1 MDPELSSHQ
10 GFWRASAASVAAAL
24 IALGAADARALSMGK
39 VRVQSALGQGL
50 VAEIDLADLNDED
63 AKSLKSSLA
72 LPGAFAGMGLEYNPA
87 LNGTQIS
94 LQRRPNG
101 SRFLKLSNTR
111 PLNDPFI
118 DIVVE
123 LNWASGRIVRT
134 YTILLDPPKTQEAT
148 PSAMLAAS
156 ATDAPGATVAAPS
169 SAPSSAPTPAAAQ
182 VVQAVPVATAP
193 VAAVAAPPVGAVTST
208 AAKSSPST
216 AQTVNPPTTS
226 DGDRKRVR
234 VRNGDTAGKIARSM
248 APAGVSI
255 EQVLVAM
262 LNTNPSAFTGGN
274 VNRLRANT
282 ELVTPDTAVIKKTSQ
297 SQARQFIEGQN
308 QDFQALRRGLA
319 TQAPVAPAPSKQSEV
334 AGPVTKPTPP
344 SEPKAA
350 PSDTLKLSK
359 GSVQDKADK
368 ASMEQIA
375 QQRAKTEA
383 SERARELAKNIEEL
397 NQLAKVAAKPDS
409 AVAPVAPVASA
420 SPAEGVAAA
429 ANPEPS
435 SAKAPGPAVTSGLPT
450 APATSPAPVSGGI
463 VDAALQNP
471 GLSGLVLAFLGLL
484 GGYGWYR
491 RRQARTSASAV
502 QGGRGQWDSTASTTF
517 EAGGGGRVDTADI
530 GTAALSSTFYP
541 DSQLEV
547 AQELDPVAEAE
558 VYLAYGK
565 DVPAEEIL
573 KEGLLQD
580 PTRLAIHLKL
590 LGIFAKRGDTKSFE
604 TMAREVSALS
614 QSSGPEW
621 AQVQEMGRALA
632 PSNPLYG
639 ITGAPAAPA
648 ELSEEAK
655 FAQSMFSLDAESL
668 QSLSSA
674 PKASGTDAEKAPAAS
689 TELSFD
695 ISSIVLEP
703 PREAQAATTNSTTT
717 DRLDATLA
725 LAEQFLEIGEKE
737 GARALL
743 EEVIEGGNE
752 ALRQRA
758 ASLLA
763 KAE

>member
-1 MDPELSSHQ
+1 MSSHQ
-10 GFWRASAASVAAAL
+10 GFWRASAAPVAAAL
-24 IALGAADARALSMGK
+24 IALGAGDARALSMGK

-72 LPGAFAGMGLEYNPA
+72 SPGAFTGMGLEYNPA
-87 LNGTQIS
+87 LNGTQIAV
-94 LQRRPNG
+94 QRRPNG
-101 SRFLKLSNTR
+101 SRYLKLTNNR

-118 DIVVE
+118 DIMVE

-134 YTILLDPPKTQEAT
+134 YTILLDPPKAQETA

-156 ATDAPGATVAAPS
+156 AADAPVASAAPS
-169 SAPSSAPTPAAAQ
+169 SAPTSAPSPATAPAAQATPA
-182 VVQAVPVATAP
+182 ATAP
-193 VAAVAAPPVGAVTST
+193 VAAPAGAATSPV
-208 AAKSSPST
+208 AKSAPST

-255 EQVLVAM
+255 EQMLVAM
-262 LNTNPSAFTGGN
+262 LNTNPSAFAGGN
-274 VNRLRANT
+274 VNRLLANS
-282 ELVTPDTAVIKKTSQ
+282 ELVTPDTAVMKKTSQ
-297 SQARQFIEGQN
+297 SEARQFIEGQN
-308 QDFQALRRGLA
+308 QEFKALRRGLA
-319 TQAPVAPAPSKQSEV
+319 TQAPVAPASSKQSEV

-344 SEPKAA
+344 SQPKAV

-397 NQLAKVAAKPDS
+397 NQLAKVAAKPEPTP
-409 AVAPVAPVASA
+409 APTVPAPTVVASA
-420 SPAEGVAAA
+420 SASPTAAVAAPADPGSVQSKA
-429 ANPEPS
+429 A
-435 SAKAPGPAVTSGLPT
+435 GPAITSGLPKPQATTPTPVQDGILDTVLKNT
-450 APATSPAPVSGGI
+450 AV
-463 VDAALQNP
+463 
-471 GLSGLVLAFLGLL
+471 SGLVLAVLGLL
-484 GGYGWYR
+484 AGYGWYR
-491 RRQARTSASAV
+491 RRQ
-502 QGGRGQWDSTASTTF
+502 GRKPAFADLDGRDQWDSTASTAF
-517 EAGGGGRVDTADI
+517 EMGGGGRVDTADI

-573 KEGLLQD
+573 KEGLQQD
-580 PTRLAIHLKL
+580 PTRVAIHLKL
-590 LGIFAKRGDTKSFE
+590 LGIFAKRGDVKSFE
-604 TMAREVSALS
+604 SMAREVSALS
-614 QSSGPEW
+614 QASGPDW

-639 ITGAPAAPA
+639 AATAPAAPA
-648 ELSEEAK
+648 DLSEDAK
-655 FAQSMFSLDAESL
+655 FAQSMFSLDAESM
-668 QSLSSA
+668 QALSSG
-674 PKASGTDAEKAPAAS
+674 SGEKGTVAEQSPAAS
-689 TELSFD
+689 TPPSFD
-695 ISSIVLEP
+695 ISSIALEP
-703 PREAQAATTNSTTT
+703 PREAQAATASPAAT

-752 ALRQRA
+752 ALRHRA
-758 ASLLA
+758 ASLLS
-763 KAE
+763 KVE